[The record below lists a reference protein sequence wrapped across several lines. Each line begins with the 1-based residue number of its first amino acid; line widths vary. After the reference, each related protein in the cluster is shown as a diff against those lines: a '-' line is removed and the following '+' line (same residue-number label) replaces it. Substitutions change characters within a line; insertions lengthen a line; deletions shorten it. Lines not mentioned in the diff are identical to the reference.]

1 MYVFIEVVAVTTMVD
16 VTIRDS
22 MVVLVYLMSHTLN
35 KQNLLMKEKIR
46 EEFCH

>member
-22 MVVLVYLMSHTLN
+22 MVVLVYLMSHTLD